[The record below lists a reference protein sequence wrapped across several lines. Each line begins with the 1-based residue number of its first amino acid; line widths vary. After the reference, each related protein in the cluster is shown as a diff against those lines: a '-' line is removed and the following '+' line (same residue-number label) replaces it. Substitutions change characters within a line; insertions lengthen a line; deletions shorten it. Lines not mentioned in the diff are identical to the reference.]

1 MKKIKKKQ
9 EKRKIKAERKSLIS
23 ETIDGLSI
31 MTNQLSGNRR
41 ENEDDD
47 EEMDGLIRTTSSS
60 GGRSNT
66 TTTRNTNNNS
76 KVWKILAFVLFAIL
90 ILFATDVIEFKE
102 ATHSSSIHSDHNKNS
117 SSSEIAMI
125 DGSIEQKEKP
135 NVVVSNTEKSNTEN
149 TKVEEEELVLPP
161 LL

>member
-9 EKRKIKAERKSLIS
+9 EKRKLKEERKSLIS

-41 ENEDDD
+41 ENDEDD
-47 EEMDGLIRTTSSS
+47 EEMDGLIRTTSTSSS

-102 ATHSSSIHSDHNKNS
+102 ATHSSSIHSGHQKNS

-125 DGSIEQKEKP
+125 DGSIEQKKP
-135 NVVVSNTEKSNTEN
+135 NVVVVTLS
-149 TKVEEEELVLPP
+149 LIHI
-161 LL
+161 